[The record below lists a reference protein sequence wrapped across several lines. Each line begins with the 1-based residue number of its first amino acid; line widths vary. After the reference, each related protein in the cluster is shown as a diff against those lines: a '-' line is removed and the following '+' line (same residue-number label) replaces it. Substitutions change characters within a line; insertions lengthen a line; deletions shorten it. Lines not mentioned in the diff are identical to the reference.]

1 MKKEGWKLIDP
12 GSAAG
17 LDGSM
22 TKAVERDK
30 NWFGYY
36 WSPTAMIGKHKM
48 VKLDFGTPYAGD
60 DNWNNCISKPEQDCA
75 APKPS
80 AWTKSEVETVVTDKF
95 KKNADKAVI
104 DYLGTRVFP
113 SDVMNEMLVY
123 MADEQADGEAAA
135 AQFLSKHGKLWETWV
150 SKDVAEKVKKSLK

>member
-1 MKKEGWKLIDP
+1 MLP
-12 GSAAG
+12 
-17 LDGSM
+17 
-22 TKAVERDK
+22 
-30 NWFGYY
+30 
-36 WSPTAMIGKHKM
+36 
-48 VKLDFGTPYAGD
+48 
-60 DNWNNCISKPEQDCA
+60 KPEQDCTD
-75 APKPS
+75 PKPT
-80 AWTKSEVETVVTDKF
+80 ARTKSEVQTVVTDKF

-104 DYLGTRVFP
+104 EYLGKRTFP